1 MYHAY
6 LIWQARSQR
15 LGEQLM
21 PLYWPDIFGKAPGPA
36 TAEGL
41 EERIQER
48 VSAAVH
54 SSFYICLCHT
64 P

>member
-54 SSFYICLCHT
+54 
-64 P
+64 